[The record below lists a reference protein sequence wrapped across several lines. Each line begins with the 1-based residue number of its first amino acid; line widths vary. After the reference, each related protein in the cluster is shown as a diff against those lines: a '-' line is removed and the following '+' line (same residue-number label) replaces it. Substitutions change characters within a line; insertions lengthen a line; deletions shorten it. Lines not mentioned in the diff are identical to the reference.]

1 MVTINNPSFGQWEEI
16 AKRPLIAFHK
26 IEKIVHQVFDEVN
39 KDGDVAIRK
48 FTKLFDKAD
57 IAEFKVSAE
66 EISESIELISD
77 ELKSAILFAKN
88 NIRKFHVNQLLEKD
102 VIETSKGIH
111 CWQEPR
117 PIEKVGFYIPN
128 QKAPLFSTILMLG
141 IPAIEAGCEDI
152 VLCTPPDENGKI
164 HPAILFTAHLVG
176 ITNIYKVGGVQ
187 AIAAMSLGTESIEKV
202 HKIFG
207 PGNQY
212 VAAAKQFASS
222 IGTAIDMP
230 TGPSELLV
238 VADESARANFV
249 ASDLLSQLE
258 HGEDSQVICISNS
271 LQKLDEIRVEID
283 NQLKN
288 TERKEIIKKSL
299 KNSKLI
305 YFSQIKDEINF
316 INYYAPEHII
326 LNVQNED
333 IYVNHITNAGTVFL
347 GEYTPE
353 SAGDYATGTNH
364 TLPTNGFAKMYSG
377 ISVDSFIK
385 KITFQKI
392 SKEGLRNIGPVIELM
407 AEAEGL
413 KAHKHAVA
421 VRLNTLFEE

>member
-1 MVTINNPSFGQWEEI
+1 MVTINNPAFDQWDELS
-16 AKRPLIAFHK
+16 KRPLLDIK
-26 IEKIVHQVFDEVN
+26 KTEKLVYQIFSDVQ
-39 KDGDVAIRK
+39 KDGDSALRK
-48 FTKLFDKAD
+48 YTKLFDKAD
-57 IAEFKVSAE
+57 ISDLKVSAE
-66 EISESIELISD
+66 EINDSIELVSD

-117 PIEKVGFYIPN
+117 AIEKVGFYIPN

-141 IPAIEAGCEDI
+141 IPAMEAGCEDI
-152 VLCTPPDENGKI
+152 ILCTPPDENGNI
-164 HPAILFTAHLVG
+164 HPAILFTAHIVG
-176 ITNIYKVGGVQ
+176 ITNIYKVGGIQ
-187 AIAAMSLGTESIEKV
+187 AIAAMSFGTESIQKV
-202 HKIFG
+202 FKIFG

-212 VAAAKQFASS
+212 VAAAKHYASS
-222 IGTAIDMP
+222 LGVAIDMP

-238 VADESARANFV
+238 VADEKSRANFV

-258 HGEDSQVICISNS
+258 HGEDSQVVCISNN
-271 LQKLDEIRVEID
+271 LQKLEEIKEQI
-283 NQLKN
+283 NIQIKN
-288 TERKEIIKKSL
+288 MDRKEIIKKSL
-299 KNSKLI
+299 KHSKFI

-326 LNVQNED
+326 LNVSNED
-333 IYVNHITNAGTVFL
+333 IYTSHITNAGTVFI

-364 TLPTNGFAKMYSG
+364 TLPTNGYAKMYSG

-392 SKEGLRNIGPVIELM
+392 NKEGLKNIGPVIEIM

-421 VRLNTLFEE
+421 IRLNTLFED